1 LNGCLY
7 DEASQHNQA
16 SILIMD
22 TQPVQVPRSQEFAG
36 RLLFVIIL
44 FLFLNGP
51 GNQAPAGAGFPSA
64 RDYAQERIK
73 RSRQQLDV
81 LNHTRWQDFA
91 PKGYDTPGYEP
102 GRYLN
107 LTGFREQDNYNW
119 QRLEPWKER
128 CEEFSKAS
136 RKEWIKGEEEKN
148 GPGYVGQVYDNVTGI
163 VAGKWT
169 RYEKDLG
176 RADHGKRHLNLTD
189 ISPGTDWAITNE
201 KFWTRNITGAEGK
214 LELRI
219 DEKDDGELDMG
230 LNFPGKRNSAL
241 VRAVGATMT
250 IQDETS
256 SGDGWEMKVHGVHWP
271 RSGVVLMTTTSDK
284 FAGIFG
290 LPHLAANA
298 GYYASGQKL
307 LNMTLE
313 KKIERME
320 KAVWIDPSN
329 PWTSSP
335 ESQGDAMMPTPHC
348 EFVVYGQVHPVVY
361 PSRNPRFEDPLRRQ
375 KFIGEIEQEL
385 RYPNGAPLPHVPELK
400 MSTVIFSPDC
410 GFILES
416 KGPPDFSH
424 ADGEH
429 LIGLKQEVWLKD
441 VEYWLLVYAMVMSGQ
456 ISLLKAQSKE
466 ASTPSTVGRVSL
478 YTVAMMLTGDAFLSV
493 IFWFLSSQAPN
504 LFPASLIAAFAAL
517 MSILLGARFQ
527 GAVYNVQEPERRER
541 LRLRQAAEEAR
552 RPPRLTVTPTEAA
565 RAAIARLVAERDG
578 TPQAP
583 TDSPVPS
590 QPPTNSS
597 SGPPPARVIA
607 PTEPSRP
614 QVGQPIIIPSD
625 QDIDAEIEANR
636 VSTPVSTA
644 PLLPT
649 TNTPANVQTQPQT
662 SQSFG
667 AIYAKFVFAIT
678 FLLFVSA
685 SAQSWSKQWRSAY
698 THLISLTY
706 LSFWVPQIR
715 RNIIRNC
722 RKALLWR
729 FIIGQSILR
738 LLPFAYFYLRED
750 NILFVDTDW
759 KAFCVYAAWVWIQV
773 WILVAQEILGPRW
786 GIPKGWTEEG
796 WDYHP
801 ILREDNVEAG
811 GLPIGLVQ
819 VSGSPSLQ
827 RSDTGSSERS
837 QKKEGTVMSVDC
849 AICMQNLEV
858 PVVAAGEDAST
869 GATGVSG
876 MLARRLY
883 MVTPCRHM
891 FHSQCLEGWMR
902 FRLQCPICRE
912 NLPPL

>member
-1 LNGCLY
+1 
-7 DEASQHNQA
+7 
-16 SILIMD
+16 MD
-22 TQPVQVPRSQEFAG
+22 TQPLQQVPRSQEFAG

-64 RDYAQERIK
+64 RDYAQERIT

-81 LNHTRWQDFA
+81 LNRTRWQDFA

-102 GRYLN
+102 GRYVN
-107 LTGFREQDNYNW
+107 LTGFRDQDDYNW
-119 QRLEPWKER
+119 RRLGPWKER
-128 CEEFSKAS
+128 CDEFSKAS
-136 RKEWIKGEEEKN
+136 RKEWVKGEEEKN
-148 GPGYVGQVYDNVTGI
+148 GPGFVGQVYNNITG
-163 VAGKWT
+163 VVVGEWV

-176 RADHGKRHLNLTD
+176 LKDQLTRHLNLTE
-189 ISPGTDWAITNE
+189 ISPHTDWAFTNE
-201 KFWTRNITGAEGK
+201 KFWTRNITGQEGK
-214 LELRI
+214 LLLRI
-219 DEKDDGELDMG
+219 DEKDVEELDLG
-230 LNFPGKRNSAL
+230 DTSVGKRNAAW
-241 VRAVGATMT
+241 VREVGATMT

-256 SGDGWEMKVHGVHWP
+256 SGDGWEMRVHGVHWP
-271 RSGVVLMTTTSDK
+271 RTGVVLMTTTSDK
-284 FAGIFG
+284 FAGVFG
-290 LPHLAANA
+290 LPHLATNA
-298 GYYASGQKL
+298 GYYTSSQKL

-313 KKIERME
+313 KTVERME

-335 ESQGDAMMPTPHC
+335 DSQGDAMMPTPHC
-348 EFVVYGQVHPVVY
+348 EFLVYAQVHPVVY
-361 PSRNPRFEDPLRRQ
+361 PSISPRGENSLGRQ
-375 KFIGEIEQEL
+375 KYIGEIEQEL
-385 RYPNGAPLPHVPELK
+385 RFPNGAPIPPAPELK

-429 LIGLKQEVWLKD
+429 LVGLKQEVWLND
-441 VEYWLLVYAMVMSGQ
+441 IEYWLLVFAVVMSAQ
-456 ISLLKAQSKE
+456 ILLLKAQSKE

-478 YTVAMMLTGDAFLSV
+478 YTVTMMLAGDAFLFV
-493 IFWFLSSQAPN
+493 TLSFISTLAPN
-504 LFPASLIAAFAAL
+504 LFPSSLIAAFAAL
-517 MSILLGARFQ
+517 MSIALGIRFV

-541 LRLRQAAEEAR
+541 LRLQLAAEEAR
-552 RPPRLTVTPTEAA
+552 RPPRLTVSPAEAA
-565 RAAIARLVAERDG
+565 RAAIARVVAERDG
-578 TPQAP
+578 TAVATSGISAVPNQPSSITSPGLVGGAEAPRTQAE
-583 TDSPVPS
+583 
-590 QPPTNSS
+590 
-597 SGPPPARVIA
+597 I
-607 PTEPSRP
+607 
-614 QVGQPIIIPSD
+614 PIIIPSD
-625 QDIDAEIEANR
+625 QDIDAEIEENR
-636 VSTPVSTA
+636 AAAPASTA
-644 PLLPT
+644 PLLPI
-649 TNTPANVQTQPQT
+649 TNTPANVQTQTPAT
-662 SQSFG
+662 SSFG
-667 AIYAKFVFAIT
+667 ALYVKSVMAFT

-685 SAQSWSKQWRSAY
+685 SASSWSKPWRSAY
-698 THLISLTY
+698 IHLLSLTY

-715 RNIIRNC
+715 RNVIRNC

-750 NILFVDTDW
+750 NFLFADPDW
-759 KAFCVYAAWVWIQV
+759 KAFCVYAGWVWIQV
-773 WILVAQEILGPRW
+773 WMLVAQEILGPRW

-819 VSGSPSLQ
+819 VPNSPTLQ
-827 RSDTGSSERS
+827 RTDSGSSEDRK
-837 QKKEGTVMSVDC
+837 KKEGTVMSLDC

-858 PVVAAGEDAST
+858 PVVAAGEDAA
-869 GATGVSG
+869 GATGVAG
-876 MLARRLY
+876 MLARRQY